1 MAAENDKKYV
11 ADTGLTQIEMGAC
24 VGAWVA
30 IFTFF
35 SFVDITG
42 EPLMQPARSPA
53 TGYWRAARELT
64 HHLCRAPRR

>member
-1 MAAENDKKYV
+1 MTV

-30 IFTFF
+30 IFAFF

-42 EPLMQPARSPA
+42 EPLPPI
-53 TGYWRAARELT
+53 
-64 HHLCRAPRR
+64 

>member
-1 MAAENDKKYV
+1 MAAENSMTV

-30 IFTFF
+30 IFAFF

-42 EPLMQPARSPA
+42 EPLPPI
-53 TGYWRAARELT
+53 
-64 HHLCRAPRR
+64 